1 MNTNGIIYIKNN
13 FLIYLKI
20 FDLIKKSLLDEE
32 NNKFKFNNDI
42 ANNIS
47 RGYKAFLINLCY
59 KINCSIGEPPI
70 RQNINGSFEFRH
82 VKNNNN
88 DNNFVFGNM
97 ININIYWN
105 FNDIN
110 NNNENILIDDNNIKV
125 MEKYLNKD
133 WNVFYK
139 NNVLDL
145 IKQYCDDDW
154 PSKKKD
160 NIFDYLFEDNEKKKN
175 NDNNNSNSIEII
187 NKDENGIIDDTKKEE
202 PLQKNE
208 NEENI
213 NHEEKS
219 E

>member
-1 MNTNGIIYIKNN
+1 
-13 FLIYLKI
+13 
-20 FDLIKKSLLDEE
+20 
-32 NNKFKFNNDI
+32 
-42 ANNIS
+42 
-47 RGYKAFLINLCY
+47 
-59 KINCSIGEPPI
+59 
-70 RQNINGSFEFRH
+70 
-82 VKNNNN
+82 
-88 DNNFVFGNM
+88 M

-175 NDNNNSNSIEII
+175 KDNNNSNSIEII

-202 PLQKNE
+202 PIQKNE